1 MDKDLP
7 IKTLNGKLY
16 NKEEAIQF
24 YKDLL
29 QKRSRKGKY
38 LVRDDYKELVETS
51 MMLLGETPE
60 NFSWKKPGAAHKA
73 KICAF
78 GIYINKALA
87 FSEQLDYETVTVK
100 PLTRVA
106 TFITTLYVPY
116 YMSASIGCDSPVN
129 DLDMFKKLK
138 IFSHTDKEIAGSAIT
153 VLCGHRRRL
162 YPLHSFPRSSV

>member
-7 IKTLNGKLY
+7 IKTVNGKFY

-60 NFSWKKPGAAHKA
+60 NFSWKKPGTAHKA
-73 KICAF
+73 RFCAF
-78 GIYINKALA
+78 GIYKQG
-87 FSEQLDYETVTVK
+87 FSL
-100 PLTRVA
+100 
-106 TFITTLYVPY
+106 F
-116 YMSASIGCDSPVN
+116 
-129 DLDMFKKLK
+129 
-138 IFSHTDKEIAGSAIT
+138 
-153 VLCGHRRRL
+153 
-162 YPLHSFPRSSV
+162 